1 MNNLQSSYDNRHE
14 WCLHYKYILA
24 LASVVN
30 YDHKRDATIWSVTYY
45 RLLASLDDDSRVI
58 INNHYMFIIQ
68 ATVKVH
74 DSE

>member
-30 YDHKRDATIWSVTYY
+30 YDHKHDATYY
-45 RLLASLDDDSRVI
+45 WLLASLDDDSRVI